1 MRWSPWRKKLRSHK
15 EAQANPTHCILSSE
29 VEWWCHCTHW
39 MSMNQTQSHSLAPA
53 DCGRCLKAQENCS
66 FQLQVFGRYSRLEK
80 WLFRWPL
87 PWTFPDPWTGEELDE
102 AGVVCWRVDVGLI
115 LISTELFVFYIICD
129 IDVAD
134 TDLDIDLSLSLSE
147 FLRESERG
155 QKNDPFNPG
164 LTNSDD
170 LIDAAGPFPVTSPTG
185 WFGVGKA
192 DQGPGAS
199 GLEKQVDFANET

>member
-1 MRWSPWRKKLRSHK
+1 MCWSPWRKKLRSHK

-66 FQLQVFGRYSRLEK
+66 FQLQVFERYSRLEK
-80 WLFRWPL
+80 WHFRGPL

-115 LISTELFVFYIICD
+115 LISTELFVFYIIYD
-129 IDVAD
+129 IDVD
-134 TDLDIDLSLSLSE
+134 TDLDIDLSLPLSLSRNFWE
-147 FLRESERG
+147 RAREDKKMTPS
-155 QKNDPFNPG
+155 
-164 LTNSDD
+164 T
-170 LIDAAGPFPVTSPTG
+170 
-185 WFGVGKA
+185 
-192 DQGPGAS
+192 
-199 GLEKQVDFANET
+199 QVWPIAMI